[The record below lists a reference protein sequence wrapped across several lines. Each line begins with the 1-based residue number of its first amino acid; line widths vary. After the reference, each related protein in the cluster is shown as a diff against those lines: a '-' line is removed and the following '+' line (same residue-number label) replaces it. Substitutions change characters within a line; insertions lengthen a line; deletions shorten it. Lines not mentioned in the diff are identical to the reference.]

1 MIEEESGVL
10 QPMASQ
16 RVGHTSA
23 TERQQHGARNGFYFF
38 FLIILVFTFLNGWKY
53 IKKKK
58 IKLKFQ
64 CS

>member
-23 TERQQHGARNGFYFF
+23 TERQQQQQGARNGFYIFKW
-38 FLIILVFTFLNGWKY
+38 LEKY
-53 IKKKK
+53 VKKQQLHDVKNR
-58 IKLKFQ
+58 
-64 CS
+64 

>member
-38 FLIILVFTFLNGWKY
+38 FFNYFGFYIFKWLEKY
-53 IKKKK
+53 
-58 IKLKFQ
+58 
-64 CS
+64 